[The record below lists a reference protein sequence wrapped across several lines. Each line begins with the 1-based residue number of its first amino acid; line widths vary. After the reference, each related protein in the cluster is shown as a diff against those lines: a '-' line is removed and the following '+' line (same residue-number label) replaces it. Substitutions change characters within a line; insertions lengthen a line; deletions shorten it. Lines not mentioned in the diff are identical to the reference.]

1 MALHLQINNIM
12 KKNIVLLDDDL
23 MSLRSLEHILK
34 EWGYNT
40 ASYSEYNQAFKE
52 HNFEQVSCVIV
63 DYHLQGDNGISVLQS
78 LKTVN
83 PNISRLLISGY
94 NINENILSQNKSC
107 FDFFLPKPINITKL
121 NIILKKTNK
130 EEK

>member
-1 MALHLQINNIM
+1 M

-23 MSLRSLEHILK
+23 MSLRSLEHTLK

-40 ASYSEYNQAFKE
+40 VSFSEYNQAFKD
-52 HNFEQVSCVIV
+52 HNFEQVNCVIV

-78 LKTVN
+78 LKTTN
-83 PNISRLLISGY
+83 PNIRRLLISGY
-94 NINENILSQNKSC
+94 NINESILSQNKSY

-121 NIILKKTNK
+121 NTILKKTNK
-130 EEK
+130 EKK